1 MEQIQQYDEI
11 LFNHPEYGEQTGNV
25 IWTNGREIDVKY
37 FYRGIKS
44 SKTIKRNDVIKL
56 VYRDELK
63 GF

>member
-11 LFNHPEYGEQTGNV
+11 LFLHPEHGSLNASV

-56 VYRDELK
+56 IYRDELK